1 MSDSFPLLNDIPPE
15 KCYLIIMLPYKRSQR
30 VAHLLKEEIADI
42 IMNRVNDPRI
52 GFVSV
57 TDVEVTEDL
66 KIARVFVSIL
76 KEEERE
82 TGMEALNQ
90 ARSFIRSELGGRVRM
105 RFIPA
110 LEFRLDTSLD
120 YASKIEG
127 LLKKIREEE
136 GER

>member
-1 MSDSFPLLNDIPPE
+1 
-15 KCYLIIMLPYKRSQR
+15 MLPYKRSQR
-30 VAHLLKEEIADI
+30 VAHLFKEEIADI

-66 KIARVFVSIL
+66 KLARVFVSIL